1 MDRIAGPAEFRNP
14 DLLIAIPVSR
24 QNGLEIFRSSEGKV
38 LSQNDGQGEHRE
50 GKEYD
55 QYDLGQRVRGEH
67 QTPQIAGEA
76 IWQRLQ

>member
-1 MDRIAGPAEFRNP
+1 MFELAAD
-14 DLLIAIPVSR
+14 
-24 QNGLEIFRSSEGKV
+24 GLHLGKFGAFSEILDELPGLTFHSSEGKV